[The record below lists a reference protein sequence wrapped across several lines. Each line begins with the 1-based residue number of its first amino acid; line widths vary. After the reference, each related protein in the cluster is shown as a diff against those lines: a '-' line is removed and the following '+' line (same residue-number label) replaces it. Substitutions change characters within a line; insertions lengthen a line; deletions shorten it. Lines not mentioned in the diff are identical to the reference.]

1 MSDSLLSLQDHDTA
15 IAELQRKLGSLP
27 ERAAAHE
34 LNERRH
40 TTEAA
45 IAALGP
51 QLDQLAAAEVEV
63 ETALA
68 TVEKRAAALDE
79 TLRSPGSATRDAQA
93 IIHEIDQLRAQAAT
107 LEESGLELLE
117 QRDAL
122 LVQQAEGQA
131 ALDAVAQDAPGVLA
145 ALTAAEGD
153 AGRELAE
160 LEAKR
165 REVAATVPP
174 DLLATYERL
183 RAQLGGTAV
192 ARVQSGAC
200 TGCHLSLA
208 SADLDQF
215 TKLAPGQHATCEQ
228 CGRILIR
235 E

>member
-1 MSDSLLSLQDHDTA
+1 MTDSLLSLQDHDTA
-15 IAELQRKLGSLP
+15 IAELRRKLGSLP
-27 ERAAAHE
+27 ERAAAHD
-34 LNERRH
+34 LNERRRN
-40 TTEAA
+40 TEAA
-45 IAALGP
+45 IAALTP
-51 QLDQLAAAEVEV
+51 ELDQLAAAEAEI

-117 QRDAL
+117 QRDAVL
-122 LVQQAEGQA
+122 AKQAEGQGV
-131 ALDAVAQDAPGVLA
+131 LEAVAQEAPVVLA

-153 AGRELAE
+153 AGRQLAE
-160 LEAKR
+160 MEAKR
-165 REVAATVPP
+165 SEVAATIAP

-183 RAQLGGTAV
+183 RERLGGMAV
-192 ARVQSGAC
+192 ARVHSGAC
-200 TGCHLSLA
+200 TGCHLSLSA
-208 SADLDQF
+208 ADLDGF

-228 CGRILIR
+228 CSRILIK